1 MIRIVHIITGLGSG
15 GAENMLYKLL
25 KYSDKSKYY
34 HEVISLMDEGVIGK
48 RIRDEGVK
56 IHSLN
61 VSKAN
66 IFKSIL
72 YARRICKDFD
82 IINTWLYHADLFG
95 FVIAKLLLKKKLIW
109 NIRHS
114 NLDKNANK
122 SRTLMIVKIN
132 SLLSKFVDYIT
143 YNSNKAY
150 ETHKMNGYINNKY
163 NIIPN
168 GFELDKFKFISSNR
182 KETRAKLNISNEEK
196 VLITVGRWDI
206 QKDYYTL
213 FKAVNELALK
223 IADFKLLMVG
233 TNLDYSNKELL
244 ELVSKYNLMDN
255 ILLLGKRDDIP
266 ELLSAADIYLSS
278 SLGESFSNAIGEAM
292 ACALPCI
299 VTDVGDSRIMV
310 DRFGAVVPPRNYL
323 LMAEK
328 IINYINDDNLGRS
341 FESRNRIINNYEIKK
356 IVIEFEDKVYKNLL
370 VGDKNEK

>member
-213 FKAVNELALK
+213 FKAVNELAMK
-223 IADFKLLMVG
+223 ITDFKLLMVG